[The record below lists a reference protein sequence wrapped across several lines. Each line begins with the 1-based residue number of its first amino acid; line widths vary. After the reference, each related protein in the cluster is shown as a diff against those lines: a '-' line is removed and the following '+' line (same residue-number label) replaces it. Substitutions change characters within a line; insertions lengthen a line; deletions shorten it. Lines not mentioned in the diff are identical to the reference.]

1 MELYLILGIG
11 VAMLMVLGAG
21 IALIGAGRGNVE
33 ERLDQ
38 FVGSAPTFEVDE
50 IEPVTAGPDLADRID
65 RSLAGRSF
73 TDRIRDRILKADLKL
88 RVSEYIV
95 LQLIVMAAAGF
106 LIYLLLSN
114 VWLIPIG
121 VIIGAFIPRMV
132 TNFLATR
139 RLNNFD
145 SQLSDTLNLWVNSLR
160 SGYSVLQGM
169 ESIATEMPPPISSEF
184 ERVVQEVR
192 LGLSLDQALGNM
204 LRRVPSDDLDLVVTA
219 VNIQREVGG
228 NLAEI
233 LDIISFTIRERVRI
247 KREIRTLTAQVR
259 GSAYIVTAL
268 PGALGFILYMINPS
282 YVEEL
287 WAMEA
292 PFIWPNV
299 FPCGWLVLGIA
310 IVMMIGGSLAI
321 RKIVDIEV

>member
-1 MELYLILGIG
+1 MNLILILGVG
-11 VAMLMVLGAG
+11 VAVLMVLGAG

-50 IEPVTAGPDLADRID
+50 TENVVAGPDLADRID
-65 RSLAGRSF
+65 RSLAGRSS

-95 LQLIVMAAAGF
+95 LQIVVMGVAGLIMWA
-106 LIYLLLSN
+106 LLGSA
-114 VWLIPIG
+114 WLIPVG
-121 VIIGAFIPRMV
+121 VIIGAFIPRIV

-145 SQLSDTLNLWVNSLR
+145 GQLSDTLNLWVNSLR

-169 ESIATEMPPPISSEF
+169 ESIATEMPAPISSEF

-204 LRRVPSDDLDLVVTA
+204 LRRVPSEDLDLVVTA

-233 LDIISFTIRERVRI
+233 LDVISFTIRERVRI

-268 PGALGFILYMINPS
+268 PLALGFILYLINPS

-310 IVMMIGGSLAI
+310 VLMMVGGSMAI
-321 RKIVDIEV
+321 RKIVQIEV

>member
-1 MELYLILGIG
+1 MNLILILGVG
-11 VAMLMVLGAG
+11 VAVLMVLGAG

-50 IEPVTAGPDLADRID
+50 AENVIAGPDLADRID
-65 RSLAGRSF
+65 RSLAGRSS

-95 LQLIVMAAAGF
+95 LQFVVMGVGGLVLWALVG
-106 LIYLLLSN
+106 SP
-114 VWLIPIG
+114 WLIPVG

-139 RLNNFD
+139 KLNNFD
-145 SQLSDTLNLWVNSLR
+145 GQLSDTLNLWVNSLR

-169 ESIATEMPPPISSEF
+169 ESIATEMPPPISREF

-204 LRRVPSDDLDLVVTA
+204 LRRVPSEDLDLVVTA

-233 LDIISFTIRERVRI
+233 LDVISFTIRERVRI

-268 PGALGFILYMINPS
+268 PVALGFILYLINPS

-310 IVMMIGGSLAI
+310 VLMMIGGSMAI
-321 RKIVDIEV
+321 RKIVQIEV